1 LSGTATSELSRRRS
15 WRPGGA
21 AYAVISTWRENA
33 VMVWSRTGRSSLRG
47 YGLDESGN
55 GAWLRWIFGSAASV
69 IQQSYGEQRRR
80 RKGEM
85 ERRLGEQARGGFK
98 ARLRRQGAHGA
109 WPARS
114 GERRRVAD
122 TRLQVSEPVGHGD
135 SDGYLKTRFSC

>member
-1 LSGTATSELSRRRS
+1 
-15 WRPGGA
+15 
-21 AYAVISTWRENA
+21 VISTWRENA
-33 VMVWSRTGRSSLRG
+33 VMVWSWTGRSSLRG

-98 ARLRRQGAHGA
+98 ARLRRQSAH
-109 WPARS
+109 ARGQRAQAS
-114 GERRRVAD
+114 GDGGR
-122 TRLQVSEPVGHGD
+122 TRGFKFLNRSAMVTLTVI
-135 SDGYLKTRFSC
+135 